1 MIELG
6 GKAVMNKKILL
17 CCFLAGLVSGCKTT
31 ATQEAPQVAQPSA
44 AVVKEKKTVEKTIDG
59 ITSSDF
65 KRAIQTAV
73 RNMVQSGTL
82 DNPKGEKYVV
92 AVSYIVD
99 TTKKGFDTA
108 DIKQKLG
115 AELAAGRKVRV
126 VSMTSKNQPPQIIVA
141 GRITQRTAFVRGGK
155 RQEYYLHIVLT
166 EAKSGIKLGENTT
179 PVVRTSN

>member
-1 MIELG
+1 
-6 GKAVMNKKILL
+6 MNKNILL
-17 CCFLAGLVSGCKTT
+17 CCFLAGLLSGCKTT
-31 ATQEAPQVAQPSA
+31 ATETPQVAQPSVA
-44 AVVKEKKTVEKTIDG
+44 AAAPDVKEKKVTEKAIDG

-82 DNPKGEKYVV
+82 DNPKGEKYIV

-108 DIKQKLG
+108 DIKQKLS
-115 AELAAGRKVRV
+115 AELAAGRKARV
-126 VSMTSKNQPPQIIVA
+126 VSMSSKNQSPQIIVA
-141 GRITQRTAFVRGGK
+141 GRITQRTASVRGGK

-179 PVVRTSN
+179 PVVRKSN